1 MNYLLSLT
9 VICLSGFS
17 SKLFAQTHP
26 HKTTYLFIG
35 TYTHSKPG
43 KGIYI
48 YSFNPDNGALTF
60 VSNGKNIT
68 NPSYITLAPDGCHL
82 YACTETQMP
91 HKGSISAFAFDSTTG
106 KLSYLNQQSSSG
118 ENPVYASVDKTN
130 KWLVNA
136 NYTEGSA
143 VVLGIEKS
151 GTLLYPCENIS
162 FTHGSNINTERQ
174 AGSHVHSAVFSP
186 KEDYIFF
193 PDLGADRIAVYSFDA
208 NNEYPLRTGTG
219 SIVRAEPG
227 SGPRHFIFHP
237 NGRFA
242 YCTEELSGTVSVY
255 SYHDGHIERI
265 QRVASYAAK
274 QDWYAGSDIHISPDG
289 LFLYASNREKE
300 HSISIFSIDT
310 TSGLLTLVGH
320 QKTGGKH
327 PRMFTIDPTG
337 NYLLV
342 ANLFSNNIVV
352 FKRDRKTGLLT
363 RTHNTIKI
371 PQPSCLQIRTYDL

>member
-17 SKLFAQTHP
+17 SSLFAQTHP
-26 HKTTYLFIG
+26 NKTTYLFIG
-35 TYTHSKPG
+35 TYTHSKPS

-60 VSNGKNIT
+60 VSNGENIT

-82 YACTETQMP
+82 YACTETQLP
-91 HKGSISAFAFDSTTG
+91 NAGSVSAFGFDSVHGCLTFINKQHSG
-106 KLSYLNQQSSSG
+106 G
-118 ENPVYASVDKTN
+118 ENPVYASVDKAN

-136 NYTEGSA
+136 NYTQGSVSVFPLNDNGSLGIADTVLSYLEGS
-143 VVLGIEKS
+143 ID
-151 GTLLYPCENIS
+151 TP
-162 FTHGSNINTERQ
+162 RQ
-174 AGSHVHSAVFSP
+174 SRAHVHSVVFSP
-186 KEDYIFF
+186 QQDHLFA
-193 PDLGADRIAVYSFDA
+193 PDLGADKIRGYTFDA
-208 NNEYPLRTGTG
+208 NRKHPLQPADPQFTST
-219 SIVRAEPG
+219 VPG

-237 NGRFA
+237 NGRLA
-242 YCTEELSGTVSVY
+242 YCTEELSGTISAY
-255 SYHDGHIERI
+255 SYDDEKLQRI
-265 QRVASYAAK
+265 QRLASYAAK
-274 QDWYAGSDIHISPDG
+274 QEWYAGSDIHISPDG
-289 LFLYASNREKE
+289 LFLYASNREEE

-310 TSGLLTLVGH
+310 TSGLLTLIGH

-352 FKRDRKTGLLT
+352 FKRDQKTGLLA
-363 RTHNTIKI
+363 RTHNTIKV
-371 PQPSCLQIRTYDL
+371 PQPSCLQMRTYDL